1 MNNLIG
7 ELYIMDQMG
16 IKPNYS
22 ELSRQYGVD
31 RHTVK
36 KYHINGGIQRKIP
49 ERKSKFDPYYDEM
62 VELVSRP
69 GISIKAAYEY
79 LRHKYEKEGKEF
91 NITYA
96 GIRNHLWKMGI
107 KPTNKAPKPHIRY
120 ETKPGEQLQVD
131 WKEDLKMTTIRGE
144 VLAFH
149 IFTGTLGYSRLHTFI
164 YSETKTTEDVIRCII
179 EALKQLGG
187 VPRIILTDN
196 MSSIVSYRGN
206 RRVKNETI
214 HQFEKDIGVQIKLCR
229 PRSPQTKGKDESANR
244 FINWLKP
251 YDGQVADKEELIK
264 IIRQINQRVNK
275 QVNQTTNLPPITL
288 FQKEK
293 EYLSPLPNELL
304 LESYIREVKTQ
315 VVPPTLL
322 VRYKGAEYSVQKQF
336 INKRVKIV
344 PIEDKLYIYHNTQ
357 IAAIHTLSDQRI
369 NYDLSHYT
377 EALRESLNEDEIEK
391 KAIENLEL
399 LKGIGT
405 TYE

>member
-1 MNNLIG
+1 
-7 ELYIMDQMG
+7 
-16 IKPNYS
+16 
-22 ELSRQYGVD
+22 
-31 RHTVK
+31 
-36 KYHINGGIQRKIP
+36 
-49 ERKSKFDPYYDEM
+49 M

-264 IIRQINQRVNK
+264 IIRQINQRVNE

>member
-1 MNNLIG
+1 MTNL
-7 ELYIMDQMG
+7 
-16 IKPNYS
+16 
-22 ELSRQYGVD
+22 
-31 RHTVK
+31 H
-36 KYHINGGIQRKIP
+36 
-49 ERKSKFDPYYDEM
+49 
-62 VELVSRP
+62 
-69 GISIKAAYEY
+69 
-79 LRHKYEKEGKEF
+79 
-91 NITYA
+91 
-96 GIRNHLWKMGI
+96 
-107 KPTNKAPKPHIRY
+107 
-120 ETKPGEQLQVD
+120 
-131 WKEDLKMTTIRGE
+131 
-144 VLAFH
+144 
-149 IFTGTLGYSRLHTFI
+149 
-164 YSETKTTEDVIRCII
+164 
-179 EALKQLGG
+179 
-187 VPRIILTDN
+187 
-196 MSSIVSYRGN
+196 VSYRGN

-264 IIRQINQRVNK
+264 IIRQINQRVNE